1 METLAP
7 SFSVKRNDAMREVY
21 YTLSGLFSLQDIDAL
36 FSELLK
42 ASEPFIHDRK
52 GFRVLGDLR
61 EFTVQTREVGEK
73 MRLSQET
80 SAKVGVDKM
89 AIVYSSVLLKQQFR
103 RVSEALECEFFESK
117 ADAIAWLRQ

>member
-42 ASEPFIHDRK
+42 ASEPFIEDRE

-103 RVSEALECEFFESK
+103 RVSEALECEFFESN

>member
-21 YTLSGLFSLQDIDAL
+21 YILSGLFSLQDIDAL
-36 FSELLK
+36 FSELLTTAK
-42 ASEPFIHDRK
+42 PFIEDRK

-61 EFTVQTREVGEK
+61 EFTVQTREVGER

-103 RVSEALECEFFESK
+103 RVSEALECEFFETK